1 MTIRPC
7 LTCGHDTAMHTVDG
21 CVLAA
26 CPCSRTG
33 TGTSAPAHA
42 TPLELAERL
51 AQLEERV
58 LALVPTLNEHQAS
71 LEERFDRLIASASP
85 DLPHCSV
92 ELSQNAKG
100 STQVQVKVYALAS
113 GLEAAA
119 GQATALY
126 DELRR
131 QYHER

>member
-1 MTIRPC
+1 MS
-7 LTCGHDTAMHTVDG
+7 DTHT
-21 CVLAA
+21 
-26 CPCSRTG
+26 
-33 TGTSAPAHA
+33 

-51 AQLEERV
+51 TRLEATT
-58 LALVPTLNEHQAS
+58 LALA
-71 LEERFDRLIASASP
+71 P

-100 STQVQVKVYALAS
+100 STQVQVKVYALTS
-113 GLEAAA
+113 SLEAAA